1 MKVVEKINDMRQLR
15 QQLAEPVGL
24 VPTMG
29 YLHEGHL
36 ALVRQARTENS
47 SVVVSIFVN
56 PAQFGPQEDFEKY
69 PRDHVLDLA
78 ILEKE
83 KTDIVFM
90 PSVTEMYPPQ
100 FNSWVEVSQVT
111 ERLEGASRPGH
122 FRGVTT
128 VVAKLFNIVE
138 PTRAYFGQ
146 KDAQQLLVIKKMVA
160 DLNMDLEIITV
171 PTVREPDGL
180 AMSSRN
186 TYLNPQ
192 ERQAAL
198 VLYQALSLAQQLWSR
213 GERDAGRMRR
223 QMLAL
228 IKKQPLADIDYVS
241 IADTETLDELDTI
254 SPPALVSLA
263 VRIGKTRLI
272 DNVVLEWKPLL
283 PNQRQN
289 TQHSQVFLGLF

>member
-1 MKVVEKINDMRQLR
+1 
-15 QQLAEPVGL
+15 
-24 VPTMG
+24 MG

-36 ALVRQARTENS
+36 ALVKKARAENS

-56 PAQFGPQEDFEKY
+56 PTQFGPQENYEKY
-69 PRDHVLDLA
+69 PHDHELDLS

-90 PSVTEMYPPQ
+90 PSVTEMYPAQ
-100 FNSWVEVSQVT
+100 FNSWVEVSKVT
-111 ERLEGASRPGH
+111 ERLEGATRPIH

-146 KDAQQLLVIKKMVA
+146 KDAQQLVVIKKMVA
-160 DLNMDLEIITV
+160 DLNMNLEVVTV

-186 TYLNPQ
+186 IHLNPQ
-192 ERQAAL
+192 QRRAAL
-198 VLYQALSLAQQLWSR
+198 VLYQALSLAQQLWSQ
-213 GERDAGRMRR
+213 GEKDAERIR
-223 QMLAL
+223 QEIVAL

-241 IADTETLDELDTI
+241 IADNETLDELDTVK
-254 SPPALVSLA
+254 SPALVSLA

-272 DNVVLEWKPLL
+272 DNIVLE
-283 PNQRQN
+283 
-289 TQHSQVFLGLF
+289 

>member
-1 MKVVEKINDMRQLR
+1 MKVVEKIDEMRELR
-15 QQLAEPVGL
+15 QRLTKPVGF

-36 ALVRQARTENS
+36 ALVRQARAES
-47 SVVVSIFVN
+47 PVVVVSIFVN
-56 PAQFGPQEDFEKY
+56 PTQFGSQEGFEKY

-90 PSVTEMYPPQ
+90 PSVAEMYPPQ

-146 KDAQQLLVIKKMVA
+146 KDAQQAIVIKKMVA
-160 DLNMDLEIITV
+160 DLNMNLEIVTV
-171 PTVREPDGL
+171 PTIREPDGL

-198 VLYQALSLAQQLWSR
+198 VLYQALSLAQQLWSQ
-213 GERDAGRMRR
+213 GEKDAGRIR
-223 QMLAL
+223 QEMIAL
-228 IKKQPLADIDYVS
+228 IQKQPLADIDYVS
-241 IADTETLDELDTI
+241 IADTETLDELDTVKP
-254 SPPALVSLA
+254 STLVSLA
-263 VRIGKTRLI
+263 VRIGRTRLI
-272 DNVVLEWKPLL
+272 DNIVLE
-283 PNQRQN
+283 
-289 TQHSQVFLGLF
+289 